1 MASSPHTESHPS
13 IQRIMEKAFQHHQK
27 GRLDKAEKFYR
38 EALKAGP
45 HNPLALHMLG
55 VLTHQ
60 TGRNNEAVD
69 LIGKAL
75 HLKEAYPEAHCN
87 LGVVLQEL
95 GRYEES
101 AVSLKKALKLNPV
114 YPEAFHN
121 LGNSLRQLGKTNE
134 SIECYRSVIRF
145 DNHNAEAHHG
155 LGLSLMAVGDRGGAS
170 ASLRTA
176 IALDRD
182 KDEFWWSWARCLDG
196 VSFETVDDNL
206 LRDLLGLMERE
217 DIDPQQVIRTA
228 ISALKHVPGIPELYA
243 SVLTDNFS
251 YRDAAEKMAA
261 IPLLGK
267 IMELGII
274 DDLGFEKFLTRLRKA
289 MIQEDGEDLIRGDA
303 PSAESEHFLSFQITL
318 ALHCFTNE
326 YVYFETVEEA
336 EIISLIQNKIS
347 SLVETGEDIPPRLLA
362 TLGAYRPLYI
372 YSWAAALTEN
382 YCDGDMGRLIIRQVA
397 EPLEERALG
406 AKIPCLSVIKNTL
419 SEAVRAQYEESPYP
433 RWIRLSATGQARTVR
448 EAFEGPPLN
457 VAQGEVF
464 PENPSILIAGCGTGR
479 QAIAA
484 ATIYANSTVTAVDL
498 SRASLSYALRKTREA
513 GVSNIDYI
521 QGDILELGCLNQR
534 FHIVECAG
542 VLHHMED
549 PMAGWRILTNLLE
562 DNGLMMIGLYSKTA
576 HQHILKAHD
585 LISKNGHSSSLED
598 IRRYRQEIISLA
610 ESGDPEMIKV
620 VNTMDFFSLSECRDM
635 LFHVQDNRFTL
646 QQGRSTADNRFTLP
660 QIEAALKKLGLKF
673 MCFEISNPPSN
684 IRPTDSLSKW
694 HDYEIENPDTFLE
707 MYQFWAIKK
716 R

>member
-1 MASSPHTESHPS
+1 
-13 IQRIMEKAFQHHQK
+13 
-27 GRLDKAEKFYR
+27 
-38 EALKAGP
+38 
-45 HNPLALHMLG
+45 
-55 VLTHQ
+55 
-60 TGRNNEAVD
+60 
-69 LIGKAL
+69 
-75 HLKEAYPEAHCN
+75 
-87 LGVVLQEL
+87 
-95 GRYEES
+95 
-101 AVSLKKALKLNPV
+101 
-114 YPEAFHN
+114 
-121 LGNSLRQLGKTNE
+121 
-134 SIECYRSVIRF
+134 
-145 DNHNAEAHHG
+145 
-155 LGLSLMAVGDRGGAS
+155 
-170 ASLRTA
+170 
-176 IALDRD
+176 
-182 KDEFWWSWARCLDG
+182 
-196 VSFETVDDNL
+196 
-206 LRDLLGLMERE
+206 
-217 DIDPQQVIRTA
+217 
-228 ISALKHVPGIPELYA
+228 
-243 SVLTDNFS
+243 
-251 YRDAAEKMAA
+251 
-261 IPLLGK
+261 
-267 IMELGII
+267 
-274 DDLGFEKFLTRLRKA
+274 
-289 MIQEDGEDLIRGDA
+289 
-303 PSAESEHFLSFQITL
+303 
-318 ALHCFTNE
+318 
-326 YVYFETVEEA
+326 
-336 EIISLIQNKIS
+336 
-347 SLVETGEDIPPRLLA
+347 
-362 TLGAYRPLYI
+362 
-372 YSWAAALTEN
+372 
-382 YCDGDMGRLIIRQVA
+382 
-397 EPLEERALG
+397 
-406 AKIPCLSVIKNTL
+406 
-419 SEAVRAQYEESPYP
+419 
-433 RWIRLSATGQARTVR
+433 
-448 EAFEGPPLN
+448 

-562 DNGLMMIGLYSKTA
+562 ENGLMMIGLYSKTA